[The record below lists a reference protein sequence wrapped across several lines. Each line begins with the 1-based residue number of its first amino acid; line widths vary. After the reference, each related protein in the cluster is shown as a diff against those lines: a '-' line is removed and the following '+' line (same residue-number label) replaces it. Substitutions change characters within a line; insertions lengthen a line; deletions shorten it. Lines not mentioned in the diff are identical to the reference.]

1 MTHETIKL
9 SFRATVTRDGAE
21 PFTVTCHGRMG
32 WAVLSLIRAGK
43 RGCTP
48 IDRPAPRWSD
58 YIFKAR
64 GAGLNIETIHEPHG
78 GNFAGHH
85 ARYVLHDKIEVFG
98 GTLDRYLDSPEGRRE
113 FPNVSFARAAA

>member
-1 MTHETIKL
+1 MAETSIKL
-9 SFRATVTRDGAE
+9 TFRARVVRDGAE

-32 WAVLSLIRAGK
+32 WAVLSLLRAGK

-64 GAGLNIETIHEPHG
+64 GVGLSIETVHEPHG
-78 GNFAGHH
+78 GNFPGHH
-85 ARYVLHDKIEVFG
+85 ARYIMHDRLEVFG
-98 GTLDRYLDSPEGRRE
+98 GTLERYLQSPEGRRE
-113 FPNVSFARAAA
+113 FPDQNFARAV